1 MKKKE
6 REQIDWLI
14 TIVPFLLII
23 SLFVLFIILPE
34 QSNYILGR
42 IRFFLGDTFGS
53 YYIMIGIVFFCVSIY
68 LAGSKYGNII
78 LGTQGEKPKNS
89 FFSWGAMMFT
99 CGLAADILF
108 YSFSEWMMYASD
120 PHIIEH
126 RKHSEMGWYIST
138 VSLEFYSMEFL
149 FGACSGIWFYVTCSK

>member
-99 CGLAADILF
+99 CGLAADILCIRST
-108 YSFSEWMMYASD
+108 Y
-120 PHIIEH
+120 HRT

>member
-78 LGTQGEKPKNS
+78 LGTQGEKPKKS
-89 FFSWGAMMFT
+89 FFSWPTWLIRG
-99 CGLAADILF
+99 
-108 YSFSEWMMYASD
+108 
-120 PHIIEH
+120 
-126 RKHSEMGWYIST
+126 ISW
-138 VSLEFYSMEFL
+138 S
-149 FGACSGIWFYVTCSK
+149 A

>member
-120 PHIIEH
+120 PHIIE
-126 RKHSEMGWYIST
+126 MGWYIST